1 MGPTIAGLDKL
12 LQMPTGCGEQNMVY
26 FAPDVFI
33 YKYLESTNQENA
45 AIKEKALKFM
55 EIGMHLFVCFLSMLQ
70 WQVFHD
76 MENIRKYRN

>member
-33 YKYLESTNQENA
+33 YKYLDSTNQDNA
-45 AIKEKALKFM
+45 EIKDKAIKFM
-55 EIGMHLFVCFLSMLQ
+55 EIGKFVILSSFYPLPPPLT
-70 WQVFHD
+70 
-76 MENIRKYRN
+76 